1 MDSVLGLD
9 PFLADFDRLSQ
20 RLLGSVEA
28 VRGAGA
34 AMPME
39 VLRRGDHLVVRLD
52 LPGVPGD
59 KVDVTVDGRTLTIEA
74 TREPDEQEGDVVFV
88 RSRLYGTMRRQLTL
102 PDVLDVDRIEA
113 RFDDGVLSLRVPMAE
128 HAKPRRIE
136 LQRGRAGTETGA
148 ETGIESGAEGAK
160 ARQIIG

>member
-1 MDSVLGLD
+1 MALLDSVLGLD

-20 RLLGSVEA
+20 RLLGSVEPT
-28 VRGAGA
+28 RGATT

-52 LPGVPGD
+52 LPGVPSD
-59 KVDVTVDGRTLTIEA
+59 QVDVTVDGRTLTIEA
-74 TREPDEQEGDVVFV
+74 TRAADEQEGDVVYV
-88 RSRLYGTMRRQLTL
+88 RSRLYGTMRRQLSL

-113 RFDDGVLSLRVPMAE
+113 CFDDGVLTLRIPMAE

-136 LQRGRAGTETGA
+136 LQPGARA
-148 ETGIESGAEGAK
+148 K
-160 ARQIIG
+160 QITS